1 MQDPVRVLV
10 VQRGVQIDHLR
21 FDPDSELD
29 GGVGA
34 VICTRVDNI
43 DLNDLVNVGLQSIG
57 KLCWVGLHVSA
68 YVTPK
73 SGSTTH
79 CPVAK
84 SKAVIIARVLDAEP
98 T

>member
-1 MQDPVRVLV
+1 MLV

-34 VICTRVDNI
+34 VICTRVDDV
-43 DLNDLVNVGLQSIG
+43 DLHDLVNIGLQPIR
-57 KLCWVGLHVSA
+57 KLCRVGLHLSVC
-68 YVTPK
+68 VTPK
-73 SGSTTH
+73 SSSPTH
-79 CPVAK
+79 CPVTK
-84 SKAVIIARVLDAEP
+84 SETVVVARILDTKP